1 MHIIII
7 SLIILF
13 NNFVKTIDWFKFAQ
27 SCLTK
32 MSNQIK
38 KDQTQ
43 ELIKETTKNLFF
55 VKGKFDATTQ
65 EIADAAGVN
74 RTLINYYF
82 RSRDNLIQIIFD
94 EAHKVEHEKSEI
106 IMNSDLPFKEKI
118 AQFIEG
124 SLSTSLQYPYLETYI
139 VSQINK
145 GNCHKKEIKDG
156 DLEKLYKDIETEME
170 LGNIVKMKPIQF
182 VLNMIS
188 LLIFPSAVRPLL
200 MDNLMIDETEF
211 DKIISE
217 RKDII
222 LNMLFKK

>member
-1 MHIIII
+1 
-7 SLIILF
+7 
-13 NNFVKTIDWFKFAQ
+13 
-27 SCLTK
+27 
-32 MSNQIK
+32 MSNQAK

-43 ELIKETTKNLFF
+43 ELIKDTAKNLYF

-94 EAHKVEHEKSEI
+94 EAQKVEKEKSEI

-118 AQFIEG
+118 GQFIDG

-145 GNCHKKEIKDG
+145 GTCHH
-156 DLEKLYKDIETEME
+156 KDIEEEELNKLYDDIRKEME
-170 LGNIVKMKPIQF
+170 SGNIDKMEPIQF

-188 LLIFPSAVRPLL
+188 LLVFPSAVRPLL
-200 MDNLMIDETEF
+200 MENLMIGEKEF

-217 RKDII
+217 RKEII
-222 LNMLFKK
+222 LNILFKN

>member
-1 MHIIII
+1 
-7 SLIILF
+7 
-13 NNFVKTIDWFKFAQ
+13 
-27 SCLTK
+27 
-32 MSNQIK
+32 MSNQAK

-55 VKGKFDATTQ
+55 VKGKFYTTTQ

-94 EAHKVEHEKSEI
+94 EAQKVEKEKSEI

-118 AQFIEG
+118 GQFIEG

-145 GNCHKKEIKDG
+145 GNCHKRDIEEDE
-156 DLEKLYKDIETEME
+156 LNKLYKDIEQEME
-170 LGNIVKMKPIQF
+170 KGAIDKMEPIQF

-188 LLIFPSAVRPLL
+188 LLVFPSAVRPLL
-200 MDNLMIDETEF
+200 MENLMISSEEF
-211 DKIISE
+211 DKIISV
-217 RKDII
+217 RKEII
-222 LNMLFKK
+222 LNMLFKN

>member
-1 MHIIII
+1 
-7 SLIILF
+7 
-13 NNFVKTIDWFKFAQ
+13 
-27 SCLTK
+27 
-32 MSNQIK
+32 MSNQAK

-94 EAHKVEHEKSEI
+94 EAQKVEKEKSEI

-145 GNCHKKEIKDG
+145 GNCHKRDIEEDELK
-156 DLEKLYKDIETEME
+156 KLYNDIEQEME
-170 LGNIVKMKPIQF
+170 RGAIEKMEPIQF

-188 LLIFPSAVRPLL
+188 LLVFPSAIRPLL
-200 MDNLMIDETEF
+200 MENLIISDEEF

-217 RKDII
+217 RKGII

>member
-1 MHIIII
+1 M
-7 SLIILF
+7 F
-13 NNFVKTIDWFKFAQ
+13 NKNVKSSKKGPNTGIDQRTA
-27 SCLTK
+27 
-32 MSNQIK
+32 
-38 KDQTQ
+38 
-43 ELIKETTKNLFF
+43 KNLFF

-65 EIADAAGVN
+65 EIADEAGVN

-94 EAHKVEHEKSEI
+94 EAQKVEHEKSEI

-118 AQFIEG
+118 GQFIEG

-145 GNCHKKEIKDG
+145 GNCHKKDIEEDE
-156 DLEKLYKDIETEME
+156 LQKLYADIEAEME
-170 LGNIVKMKPIQF
+170 LGNIEKMAPIQF

-188 LLIFPSAVRPLL
+188 LLVFPSAVRPLL
-200 MDNLMIDETEF
+200 MENLMIDEVEF

-222 LNMLFKK
+222 LNMLFKN

>member
-1 MHIIII
+1 
-7 SLIILF
+7 
-13 NNFVKTIDWFKFAQ
+13 
-27 SCLTK
+27 
-32 MSNQIK
+32 MSNQAK

-94 EAHKVEHEKSEI
+94 EAQKVEKEKSEI

-118 AQFIEG
+118 GQFIEG

-145 GNCHKKEIKDG
+145 GNCHKRDIEEDELK
-156 DLEKLYKDIETEME
+156 KLYKDIEQEME
-170 LGNIVKMKPIQF
+170 KGVIEKMEPIQF
-182 VLNMIS
+182 VFNMIS
-188 LLIFPSAVRPLL
+188 LLVFPSAIRPLF
-200 MDNLMIDETEF
+200 MENLNITDKEF
-211 DKIISE
+211 DKLIAE

>member
-1 MHIIII
+1 
-7 SLIILF
+7 
-13 NNFVKTIDWFKFAQ
+13 
-27 SCLTK
+27 
-32 MSNQIK
+32 MSNQAK

-94 EAHKVEHEKSEI
+94 EAQKVEKEKSEI

-118 AQFIEG
+118 GQFIEG

-145 GNCHKKEIKDG
+145 GNCHKKDIEEDELK
-156 DLEKLYKDIETEME
+156 KLYKDIELEME
-170 LGNIVKMKPIQF
+170 KGTIDKMEPIQF

-188 LLIFPSAVRPLL
+188 LLVFPSAIRPLL
-200 MDNLMIDETEF
+200 MENLMISSEEF
-211 DKIISE
+211 DKIISV
-217 RKDII
+217 RKEII
-222 LNMLFKK
+222 LNMLFKN